1 MPIKDTPPLKPEFD
15 KSVEGARPKRRPP
28 PYSLRLSSADREKLE
43 RDRGMMSLAAYIRW
57 RLFDPDR
64 PPPRHR
70 GNAPVK
76 DQHAL
81 SSLLAQL
88 GQSRLSNNLNQL
100 ARAVNTGSLPVSP
113 DVEADLRHAAGEIL
127 AMRVLLI
134 EALGLKDEP
143 K

>member
-1 MPIKDTPPLKPEFD
+1 MPLDDTPPLKPEFE
-15 KSVEGARPKRRPP
+15 KSVEGAPPKRRA
-28 PYSLRLSSADREKLE
+28 PYSLRLSSADRERLE
-43 RDRGMMSLAAYIRW
+43 HDRGFMSLAAYIRW

-88 GQSRLSNNLNQL
+88 GQR
-100 ARAVNTGSLPVSP
+100 TGGGG
-113 DVEADLRHAAGEIL
+113 R
-127 AMRVLLI
+127 
-134 EALGLKDEP
+134 
-143 K
+143 